1 MSGSDPKS
9 LVDQLVGACFTV
21 LLGAVALYCA
31 VQVLRAVLPFL
42 IVGIGIAALVAVG
55 IAVVRWR
62 RGRW

>member
-1 MSGSDPKS
+1 MSPDSPSGWTDKVIGMAFGLFMASI
-9 LVDQLVGACFTV
+9 
-21 LLGAVALYCA
+21 ALYCA

-55 IAVVRWR
+55 IAGVRWR